1 MIELSYVREKDTNKK
16 TTGKTLDN
24 SSQSSKKKHSFC
36 EDRCFVT
43 YGQMRNFI
51 G

>member
-16 TTGKTLDN
+16 TTEKTLDN
-24 SSQSSKKKHSFC
+24 SSQSSEKHSFC

-51 G
+51 GW

>member
-24 SSQSSKKKHSFC
+24 SSQSSKKNIHSVKI
-36 EDRCFVT
+36 DVL
-43 YGQMRNFI
+43 
-51 G
+51 